1 MKYKKVTL
9 DDVVGFCYYMT
20 DKFTDLLNDTTDELK
35 KAKIEA
41 KLHTYYTILRY
52 IYEDRKEDTR

>member
-20 DKFTDLLNDTTDELK
+20 DKLTDLLNDTTDELK
-35 KAKIEA
+35 KG
-41 KLHTYYTILRY
+41 
-52 IYEDRKEDTR
+52 